1 MAKEFSQCILTKVVA
16 QICQMVGFEKIM
28 TTPLLVLAD
37 ILKEFILK
45 LGRIAQQNGEHCG
58 RSVINLRDLS
68 LAFHVC
74 GILPG
79 ELTEFLQL
87 ISPLPKSITVP
98 KYPVTIKTV
107 NTPNDSSDVDDLSEI
122 ENVQPDGGVNVN
134 DIRET
139 LKIKISLSKIK
150 EACEAKKSKNK
161 KTKQKRKKKKKNKNR
176 LNKNSIGEV

>member
-1 MAKEFSQCILTKVVA
+1 MAEEFSQSILTKVVA

-74 GILPG
+74 GIFPG
-79 ELTEFLQL
+79 ELAEFLKL
-87 ISPLPKSITVP
+87 INPLPKSIIVP
-98 KYPVTIKTV
+98 KFPVTIKTA
-107 NTPNDSSDVDDLSEI
+107 NSAHDSSDVDDLIEI
-122 ENVQPDGGVNVN
+122 ENEHPNIGV
-134 DIRET
+134 DISDLRET
-139 LKIKISLSKIK
+139 LKIKISFSKIK
-150 EACEAKKSKNK
+150 EACEAKKNKNK
-161 KTKQKRKKKKKNKNR
+161 KSKQKKKKRKKNKK
-176 LNKNSIGEV
+176 

>member
-1 MAKEFSQCILTKVVA
+1 MAKEFSQCILAKVVA
-16 QICQMVGFEKIM
+16 QICQMVGFENIM

-45 LGRIAQQNGEHCG
+45 IGRIAQQNGEHCG
-58 RSVINLRDLS
+58 RSVVNLRDLS

-79 ELTEFLQL
+79 ELTEFLKL
-87 ISPLPKSITVP
+87 ISPLPKCITVP
-98 KYPVTIKTV
+98 KYPVTV
-107 NTPNDSSDVDDLSEI
+107 NTPNDSSEVDDLIEI
-122 ENVQPDGGVNVN
+122 ENVHPDSGVDVN

-161 KTKQKRKKKKKNKNR
+161 KSKQKRKKKKKNK
-176 LNKNSIGEV
+176 KQTQ

>member
-28 TTPLLVLAD
+28 TTPLLVLVD

-68 LAFHVC
+68 LTFHCC
-74 GILPG
+74 GIFPG
-79 ELTEFLQL
+79 ELTEFLKL

-98 KYPVTIKTV
+98 KYPVTV
-107 NTPNDSSDVDDLSEI
+107 NTPNDSSDVDDLIEI
-122 ENVQPDGGVNVN
+122 ENVQPDSGVDYVN
-134 DIRET
+134 NIRET

-161 KTKQKRKKKKKNKNR
+161 KNKQKKKKKKKNK
-176 LNKNSIGEV
+176 KQT

>member
-28 TTPLLVLAD
+28 TTPLLVLVD

-79 ELTEFLQL
+79 ELTEFLKL

-98 KYPVTIKTV
+98 KYPVTV
-107 NTPNDSSDVDDLSEI
+107 NTPNDSSDVDDLIEI
-122 ENVQPDGGVNVN
+122 ENVHPDSGVDVN

-161 KTKQKRKKKKKNKNR
+161 KNKQKRKKKKKNK
-176 LNKNSIGEV
+176 KQT

>member
-1 MAKEFSQCILTKVVA
+1 MAEEFSQCVLTKVVA
-16 QICQMVGFEKIM
+16 QICQMIGFEKIM

-74 GILPG
+74 GILPS
-79 ELTEFLQL
+79 ELTEFLQF

-98 KYPVTIKTV
+98 KFPVTIKNV
-107 NTPNDSSDVDDLSEI
+107 NTPHDNSDIDDLIEI
-122 ENVQPDGGVNVN
+122 ENIRPDSGVNVN
-134 DIRET
+134 DSRET

-161 KTKQKRKKKKKNKNR
+161 KNKQKRKKKKKNK
-176 LNKNSIGEV
+176 KQTT

>member
-1 MAKEFSQCILTKVVA
+1 MANEFSQCILTKVVA

-28 TTPLLVLAD
+28 TTPLLVLVD

-45 LGRIAQQNGEHCG
+45 LGRIAQENGEHCG

-79 ELTEFLQL
+79 ELTEFLKL

-107 NTPNDSSDVDDLSEI
+107 NTPNDSDDVEI
-122 ENVQPDGGVNVN
+122 ENVQPDGGVDAN

-161 KTKQKRKKKKKNKNR
+161 KTKQKRKKKKKNK
-176 LNKNSIGEV
+176 KQT